1 MRLAGFF
8 VVVDVD
14 AGGIGGGDAASVICL
29 SSSSILSVAFGALK
43 SKSASESSRSMWRRT
58 GTRRELPVLVVLVVV
73 VVDVDDD
80 VEAVE
85 PDAFCA
91 DALESTGS
99 SGFRLR

>member
-14 AGGIGGGDAASVICL
+14 AGGIGGVDAASVICL

-43 SKSASESSRSMWRRT
+43 SVSESSRSMWRRT
-58 GTRRELPVLVVLVVV
+58 GKRRELPVLVVLVVV